1 MMPEKLRLEIVTP
14 DHLVLTEGVDE
25 VVLPSVEGYMGVRPG
40 HAPLLA
46 HLEAGEIAY
55 RIGSEEKYLAC
66 SGGFVEVLADSV
78 SILAET
84 AETAEEIDLDRA
96 RSARDRAEGHLKG
109 DPAEQDFDRAE
120 VALKK
125 AISRIGARAH
135 FSG

>member
-1 MMPEKLRLEIVTP
+1 MLPEKIRLEIVTP

-25 VVLPSVEGYMGVRPG
+25 VILPSVKGYMGVRPG

-66 SGGFVEVLADSV
+66 SGGYAEVLADSV

-84 AETAEEIDLDRA
+84 AEPAAEIDVE
-96 RSARDRAEGHLKG
+96 RAEQARERAENRLKG
-109 DPAEQDFDRAE
+109 GDAEQDFTRAE
-120 VALKK
+120 VALKR
-125 AISRIGARAH
+125 AMSRIRVHGRL
-135 FSG
+135 GG

>member
-1 MMPEKLRLEIVTP
+1 MLPDKLRLEIATP

-25 VVLPSVEGYMGVRPG
+25 VILPSVEGYMGVRPG

-46 HLEAGEIAY
+46 ALDVGEISY

-96 RSARDRAEGHLKG
+96 RSARERAEGHLKG
-109 DPAEQDFDRAE
+109 NPAEHDFDRAE
-120 VALKK
+120 VALKR
-125 AISRIGARAH
+125 AISRISARAH
-135 FSG
+135 ISG